1 MPVTR
6 IVKYVNT
13 LLIGATLVLA
23 QGCATTTAT
32 DEANADDNFESANR
46 ASFDFTE
53 SVDRAVIKPVA
64 EAYNDVTPE
73 PVRRAVTNFFDNLGY
88 LNVILNDFLQGK
100 WDQGLQDSLRFLY
113 NSTAGIGGLFDVS
126 TRIDMPANNEDFGQ
140 TLAVWGVDK
149 GSYLYVPLLGP
160 NTVRDTTDIAS
171 SILTNPLFYASGIV
185 LFPVTALNI
194 VNTRSNLLEASNIR
208 DQAAIDP
215 YVFTREAY
223 LQQREFLVYD
233 GNPPNSDF
241 DDFFLE
247 DEDDENILIIE

>member
-1 MPVTR
+1 MSVTL
-6 IVKYVNT
+6 IVKYANI
-13 LLIGATLVLA
+13 LLIGATLLLA
-23 QGCATTTAT
+23 QGCATTTANNDVT
-32 DEANADDNFESANR
+32 TADNFESANR
-46 ASFDFTE
+46 ASFNFTE
-53 SVDRAVIKPVA
+53 SLDKAVIKPVA
-64 EAYNDVTPE
+64 EAYTDVTPE
-73 PVRRAVTNFFDNLGY
+73 PVRKAVTNFFNNLAY

-126 TRIDMPANNEDFGQ
+126 TGIDMPAHNEDFGQ
-140 TLAVWGVDK
+140 TLAVWGVDR

-160 NTVRDTTDIAS
+160 NTVRDTTDIPS
-171 SILTNPLFYASGIV
+171 SILTNPLFYASSIV

-233 GNPPNSDF
+233 GNPPSSDF
-241 DDFFLE
+241 DEFFLE
-247 DEDDENILIIE
+247 EEDENMLIIE